1 VTRVDLTNFFRGL
14 SKRLGFQRDWYLI
27 ILGAGIGTIT
37 AFGAIGFA
45 ELLHLVEHWTHE
57 ARASLAVWWLPL
69 IPMAG
74 ALGSAILVHLWASE
88 AKGHGVPQVLKAL
101 IQRNGQIP
109 LRVGIVKVF
118 ASICTVGTG
127 GSAGTEGPIVQIGA
141 TAGSFL
147 GRVLNIPREHMRT
160 FVGCGA
166 AAGIASI
173 FNAPIAGVF
182 FVLEILLRDFSIR
195 VFTPIVVASVFSA
208 ATTHAFRGENEAIF
222 FSGDKLAGYEF
233 TLFELPSYVLLGILC
248 GLTAVGFNW
257 LLHKGEDLFEKV
269 PLHPIAKPVTGA
281 LLLGLLGV
289 GFLSIPGTDAG
300 DHVPAFFGNGYETI
314 RWLLDPQAYTA
325 FARLGVEGLG
335 GAHVPT
341 LFGLLALLVVLKGVA
356 TTFTLGSGGSGG
368 VFAPSLFL
376 GAVAGGAMGVG
387 MGNLGLIP
395 EGGSPAA
402 YALVGMAAVV
412 AGSTHAP
419 LTAILIL
426 FELTRDV
433 YVLLPIMLAA
443 VIATVVSQLLNRD
456 SIYTFKLRRQGV
468 LVGAARDLT
477 ILRRLRVSDVAPE
490 PLPNEPVY
498 ASDPVSK
505 LISLHATHH
514 VPDFPVVDQSG
525 HYIGMVTGEDMRTAL
540 IDREAIPLLLVA
552 ELMKTDIP
560 AVFAD
565 DTLDTVMNKLAKHD
579 VTSLCLVRAKG
590 EGRVVPL
597 GLVTRGRVLS
607 RYHEALEES

>member
-1 VTRVDLTNFFRGL
+1 MTRVDLHNMLKAFGR
-14 SKRLGFQRDWYLI
+14 RLGFERDWYLI
-27 ILGAGIGTIT
+27 LVGALIGTVT

-45 ELLHLVEHWTHE
+45 ELLHLIELRTHE
-57 ARASLAVWWLPL
+57 ARAAMPLWWLPI

-74 ALGSAILVHLWASE
+74 ALLSGVMVHMWANE
-88 AKGHGVPQVLKAL
+88 ARGHGVPQVLKAL
-101 IQRNGQIP
+101 IQRNGEIP
-109 LRVGIVKVF
+109 LRVGVVKAF
-118 ASICTVGTG
+118 ASIFTVGTG

-147 GRVLNIPREHMRT
+147 SRTLNIPREHMRT
-160 FVGCGA
+160 LVGCGA

-208 ATTHAFRGENEAIF
+208 AVTHAFRGENEAIF
-222 FSGDKLAGYEF
+222 FTGDMFIGYAF
-233 TLFELPSYVLLGILC
+233 ALSELPGYVVLGILC
-248 GLTAVGFNW
+248 GLCAVMFNW
-257 LLHKGEDLFEKV
+257 ILHTGEDLFAQV
-269 PLHPIAKPVTGA
+269 RLHPIIKPVFGA
-281 LLLGLLGV
+281 FLLGLAGIA
-289 GFLSIPGTDAG
+289 FLLIPGTDGG
-300 DHVPAFFGNGYETI
+300 DHAPAFFGNGYETI
-314 RWLLDPQAYTA
+314 RWLLNPEAYSA
-325 FARLGVEGLG
+325 FNELGITELG
-335 GAHVPT
+335 GAKLPT
-341 LFGLLALLVVLKGVA
+341 LFGLLAALVVIKAVA
-356 TTFTLGSGGSGG
+356 TMLTLGSGGSGG

-376 GAVAGGAMGVG
+376 GAVAGGAYGVG
-387 MGNLGLIP
+387 IAKLGLVP
-395 EGGSPAA
+395 AGGSPAA

-412 AGSTHAP
+412 AAATHAP

-443 VIATVVSQLLNRD
+443 VIATVVSQLVNRD
-456 SIYTFKLRRQGV
+456 SIYTYRLRRQGV

-477 ILRRLRVSDVAPE
+477 ILRRLRVADVDPE
-490 PLPNEPVY
+490 PLPGEPVY

-505 LISLHATHH
+505 LISLHATYH
-514 VPDFPVVDQSG
+514 VPDFPVVDQAG
-525 HYIGMVTGEDMRTAL
+525 NYIGMVTGEDIRTAL

-552 ELMKTDIP
+552 ELLRADIP
-560 AVFAD
+560 AVQAE

-579 VTSLCLVRAKG
+579 VTSLCLVRRKG
-590 EGRVVPL
+590 EERVIPM

-607 RYHEALEES
+607 RYHQALEDS

>member
-1 VTRVDLTNFFRGL
+1 MSSRLLHKLAALG
-14 SKRLGFQRDWYLI
+14 SRLGFHRDWYLI
-27 ILGAGIGTIT
+27 ILAAAIGSVTGL
-37 AFGAIGFA
+37 GAIGFKWMLDSSA
-45 ELLHLVEHWTHE
+45 HFGADIQRTFPFWTLALL
-57 ARASLAVWWLPL
+57 
-69 IPMAG
+69 PMAG
-74 ALGSAILVHLWASE
+74 ALLSAFLVVTWAGE

-101 IQRNGQIP
+101 IQRNGNIP
-109 LRVGIVKVF
+109 LRVGVVKVF
-118 ASICTVGTG
+118 ASIFTVGTG

-141 TAGSFL
+141 TAGS
-147 GRVLNIPREHMRT
+147 VLCKVLSIPREHART
-160 FVGCGA
+160 LVGCGA

-208 ATTHAFRGENEAIF
+208 ATTHAFKGENEAIF
-222 FSGDKLAGYEF
+222 FAGDKLAGYEF
-233 TLFELPSYVLLGILC
+233 SLLELPGYFVLGVVC
-248 GLTAVGFNW
+248 GGVAVTFNW
-257 LLHKGEDLFEKV
+257 MLHKGEDLFEKM
-269 PLHPIAKPVTGA
+269 PAPAMAKPVFGA
-281 LLLGLLGV
+281 LLLGLAGSA
-289 GFLSIPGTDAG
+289 FLAIPGMDNG
-300 DHVPAFFGNGYETI
+300 GHFPPFFGNGYQII
-314 RWLLDPQAYTA
+314 RDLIDPSVYVASA
-325 FARLGVEGLG
+325 AG
-335 GAHVPT
+335 GAHHVPST
-341 LFGLLALLVVLKGVA
+341 VFWVLALLVVLKMLG

-376 GAVAGGAMGVG
+376 GAVAGGAFGVALENIG
-387 MGNLGLIP
+387 VLPDNS
-395 EGGSPAA
+395 SPAS

-412 AGSTHAP
+412 AGTTHAP

-443 VIATVVSQLLNRD
+443 VIATVVSQLVQRD

-477 ILRRLRVSDVAPE
+477 ILRRLRVADIEPE
-490 PLPNEPVY
+490 PMPAEPVY
-498 ASDPVSK
+498 ASDPVAK

-514 VPDFPVVDQSG
+514 VPDFPVVDAEG

-560 AVFAD
+560 PIHAG

-579 VTSLCLVRAKG
+579 VTSLALIDGASTEKNK
-590 EGRVVPL
+590 
-597 GLVTRGRVLS
+597 RVLGRITRARLMN
-607 RYHEALEES
+607 RYQRALSQ